1 MLTKGLL
8 QKKETITIRTTSKT
22 LSEID
27 RLAFE
32 KGMSRN
38 KMCSELI
45 EAGVAF
51 FKDMTPLQNAI
62 NTSKGFF
69 DDLQLDKLVENLK
82 DIPMTFYR
90 KAYLANKLTIEQR
103 TELFK
108 KLNFNDEQNEAYTI
122 DKVLSQ
128 SKEKGI
134 TEYNYHLI
142 ANSLT
147 IILSDFGREY
157 LSWHIGDEGLEKL
170 KQVKPSL
177 FPTIDVD
184 LSDEISEEGSGLSEF
199 EKIARKSLPE
209 VEVK

>member
-1 MLTKGLL
+1 L
-8 QKKETITIRTTSKT
+8 QKKETITIRTTSKI

-45 EAGVAF
+45 ETGVAF
-51 FKDMTPLQNAI
+51 FKDMTSLQNAI

-69 DDLQLDKLVENLK
+69 DDLQLDKLIENLK

-90 KAYLANKLTIEQR
+90 KAYLAKKLTIEQR

-122 DKVLSQ
+122 DMVLSQ
-128 SKEKGI
+128 SKEKGK
-134 TEYNYHLI
+134 TDYNYHLI
-142 ANSLT
+142 ANNLN
-147 IILSDFGREY
+147 IILSEFGREY
-157 LSWHIGDEGLEKL
+157 LSWHIGDEGLEKM